1 MPKNT
6 MFSFISIP
14 RNTKELCAM
23 PEYHMKN
30 PFARAAL
37 TVLVLCQY
45 SFSLDDTVEMLNLLS
60 GPSTLSSADIS
71 LLQKSLDGREYIPYS
86 FFANATP
93 ENGYEPSLPFV
104 ISVRDTTFSYKMPGY
119 VTLYVQSSGAETPRM
134 IQLRKKESTGEWFLW
149 EQKLLDPIQEP
160 YCCDPYK

>member
-86 FFANATP
+86 FLQMLRPKTAMNRLFH
-93 ENGYEPSLPFV
+93 SLFPLGIPHFRTRC
-104 ISVRDTTFSYKMPGY
+104 RDMSPYM
-119 VTLYVQSSGAETPRM
+119 SNPRE
-134 IQLRKKESTGEWFLW
+134 RKRLV
-149 EQKLLDPIQEP
+149 
-160 YCCDPYK
+160 